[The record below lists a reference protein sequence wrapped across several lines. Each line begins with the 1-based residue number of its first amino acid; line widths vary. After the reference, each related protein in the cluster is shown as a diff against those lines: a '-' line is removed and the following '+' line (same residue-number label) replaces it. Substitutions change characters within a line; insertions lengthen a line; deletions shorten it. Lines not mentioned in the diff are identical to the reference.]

1 MQTLWV
7 FCFLFLNEMGNQCRV
22 LSRVTTLL
30 FERFFLTAVLKIDI
44 GNMGRTRETRSK
56 LLQYPGDTWIREIV
70 IRNAWIFFIKIESGF
85 LDIFDIYI
93 ERKSVVKMTVRLLA

>member
-1 MQTLWV
+1 MQTWWV

-22 LSRVTTLL
+22 LSRVQHYFLKGSL
-30 FERFFLTAVLKIDI
+30 LTAVLKIDI

-70 IRNAWIFFIKIESGF
+70 IRNAWIFFYQSRIRIS
-85 LDIFDIYI
+85 
-93 ERKSVVKMTVRLLA
+93 

>member
-7 FCFLFLNEMGNQCRV
+7 FCFLFLNKMGSQCRV

-30 FERFFLTAVLKIDI
+30 FERFSLTAVLKIDI

-56 LLQYPGDTWIREIV
+56 LLEYPGDTWTREIAVKV
-70 IRNAWIFFIKIESGF
+70 IVINAWIFFIKVESGF

-93 ERKSVVKMTVRLLA
+93 ERESQLSR